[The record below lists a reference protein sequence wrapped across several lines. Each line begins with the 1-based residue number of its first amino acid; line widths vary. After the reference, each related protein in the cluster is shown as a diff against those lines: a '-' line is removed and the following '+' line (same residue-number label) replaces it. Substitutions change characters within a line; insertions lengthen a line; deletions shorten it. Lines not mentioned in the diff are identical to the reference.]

1 MKVVFSFW
9 GYKDTIDESFI
20 GMAKISNFFAQKNGY
35 ETILFCG
42 EEDKDKFN
50 NIPYNEIRIL
60 DKKLM
65 SSFHKE
71 MWSMS
76 KIIAMTL
83 MDEPYIMIDFDFF
96 MFKKLDEKNILDIS
110 FFHKESWVE
119 DLGAVKN
126 KWLLKIKPKSIKK
139 DNNIC
144 IYNCA
149 IIAVKNVSLVKECA
163 IDLIKHF
170 QNLKYKQLDFL
181 FNEKNFK
188 KWNKNKPTL
197 FWLPVWVIEQ
207 IWFPQLVKQKNGKI
221 NILYDIN
228 HALSLE
234 PLINGHYHAWGSKE
248 DSAMIFRDFPKVLNH
263 DTIYKDINF
272 NFEYLDQIARDLL
285 VKSNI

>member
-9 GYKDTIDESFI
+9 SYKNSIDESFL

-76 KIIAMTL
+76 KIVAMTL
-83 MDEPYIMIDFDFF
+83 MDEPYIMIDFDLLI
-96 MFKKLDEKNILDIS
+96 FKKLDEKNIVDIS
-110 FFHKESWVE
+110 FFHKESWVLNLAE
-119 DLGAVKN
+119 LKN
-126 KWLLKIKPKSIKK
+126 QWLLKIKPKPIKK
-139 DNNIC
+139 DNDIC

-149 IIAVKNVSLVKECA
+149 IIAVKNVSLIKECA
-163 IDLIKHF
+163 TYLINHF

-181 FNEKNFK
+181 FTEVNFK

-197 FWLPVWVIEQ
+197 FWLPIWVIEQ
-207 IWFPQLVKQKNGKI
+207 IWFPQIIKEKNGKMDVF
-221 NILYDIN
+221 YDIKN
-228 HALSLE
+228 PLTLD
-234 PLINGHYHAWGSKE
+234 PLIHGHYHAWGAKE
-248 DSAMIFRDFPKVLNH
+248 DSSMIFRDFAEVLNYN
-263 DTIYKDINF
+263 INYEDINF
-272 NFEYLDQIARDLL
+272 KFENLEQID
-285 VKSNI
+285 KEIS